1 MPCRTPTNARGARP
15 IDESEPLRLS
25 PPAKTHSF
33 AQNANEWGTRL
44 FGVGLVLFDLDKD
57 NPNFEI
63 RMRAQRS
70 SPDMFY
76 VNEFADRLKSHDP
89 DKFQKLF
96 G

>member
-1 MPCRTPTNARGARP
+1 M
-15 IDESEPLRLS
+15 
-25 PPAKTHSF
+25 
-33 AQNANEWGTRL
+33 QL
-44 FGVGLVLFDLDKD
+44 FGVGLVLFSLNKD
-57 NPNFEI
+57 DPKFEI
-63 RMRAQRS
+63 RMRAQRV